1 MPLVV
6 RLAPRERSARRDCR
20 IRILYMYTLVSTG
33 HPPRRDAPR
42 AGINYPPISRSNC
55 SVERRSS
62 LSSIGRSRPEGGS
75 ATDSP
80 GRVGRRR
87 ARHRASTANDEMWWG
102 EKRRCGRE
110 NDECGGTTM
119 WKPMDHERLSLR
131 RDHVETG
138 VTRVPARAVRC
149 GESSP
154 CPSAEGIRRTRLSG
168 DTCTARGCFSRDSGS
183 PRSVRLRPSRPR
195 RERRTP

>member
-62 LSSIGRSRPEGGS
+62 LSSIGRSRPEGGLCNRFAGTCREKTG
-75 ATDSP
+75 ATP
-80 GRVGRRR
+80 REHGERRNVVGR
-87 ARHRASTANDEMWWG
+87 E
-102 EKRRCGRE
+102 
-110 NDECGGTTM
+110 TTM
-119 WKPMDHERLSLR
+119 WKGERR
-131 RDHVETG
+131 MWGNDDVEADG
-138 VTRVPARAVRC
+138 PRAVMA
-149 GESSP
+149 P
-154 CPSAEGIRRTRLSG
+154 T
-168 DTCTARGCFSRDSGS
+168 
-183 PRSVRLRPSRPR
+183 RPR
-195 RERRTP
+195 RNGSYACSCSRSSVRRIFPVSVRGRDSQNSTERGYLYGARVFFT